1 MNKWLDKLCKKDLI
15 LIDLSLQNKIEEGNN
30 YKTDLLDEICNL
42 NDKFIQLQSHVYITE
57 NVNNLLSSR
66 LVDIKHLYWENA
78 EYSRSECLYITSLI
92 IPKEGKDKTLEES
105 VDRIF
110 DNLGCSI
117 DATKLRH
124 AIR

>member
-1 MNKWLDKLCKKDLI
+1 MDKLCKKDLI
-15 LIDLSLQNKIEEGNN
+15 LIDLSRQNKLEEGNS

-42 NDKFIQLQSHVYITE
+42 NNKFIQLQSHVYITE
-57 NVNNLLSSR
+57 NVNNQLSSR

-78 EYSRSECLYITSLI
+78 EYSRSECLYITSYI
-92 IPKEGKDKTLEES
+92 IPKEGEDKILEEN

-124 AIR
+124 AIG